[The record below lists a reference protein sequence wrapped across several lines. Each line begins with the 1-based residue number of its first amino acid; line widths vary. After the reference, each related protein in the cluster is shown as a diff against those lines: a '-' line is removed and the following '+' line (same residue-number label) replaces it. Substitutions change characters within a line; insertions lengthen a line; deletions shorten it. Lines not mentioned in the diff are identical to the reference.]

1 MIYLG
6 ALVLLF
12 LNAFWRVDTLTGR
25 IIQDWG
31 LQNFDTL
38 WSSSVYRTITF
49 RTVRIAA
56 LVTVADV
63 ILVVPTRLLRSPDR
77 DPPGQAR
84 CSS

>member
-1 MIYLG
+1 M
-6 ALVLLF
+6 LLF

-56 LVTVADV
+56 SS
-63 ILVVPTRLLRSPDR
+63 RS
-77 DPPGQAR
+77 QT
-84 CSS
+84 